1 MPALSEFNIISTKL
15 NKMPQNLHFF
25 FFFYI
30 SNSVFTN
37 TENMDKADQFFLN
50 FFFIKKSPTSP
61 GHRLNICLGGLK
73 RRFVLACW
81 SRCCKQYEKST
92 RFNQTMCPLI
102 SKFTMSQQQTGT
114 FTVPAGHLGYFW
126 SLEMTNRLRS
136 GHTCKTKAENT
147 RWRVKKKNPTVSSEI
162 SQRWKFKRSNITIE
176 SILLKCLRCLNRPA
190 PAERTKALVF
200 DIFSTTSSL
209 KTIKSSHYFSQKPF
223 VFGQDPA
230 AVLHCYI

>member
-1 MPALSEFNIISTKL
+1 MPALSKFNIISTKL

-25 FFFYI
+25 LFFFTLATLYLQTRKTWTRQI
-30 SNSVFTN
+30 
-37 TENMDKADQFFLN
+37 KFF

-114 FTVPAGHLGYFW
+114 FTVSAGHLGYFW

-136 GHTCKTKAENT
+136 GRTCKTKAEKIQQFPQKSVNAE
-147 RWRVKKKNPTVSSEI
+147 N
-162 SQRWKFKRSNITIE
+162 
-176 SILLKCLRCLNRPA
+176 LKGQTLPLSPSFWN
-190 PAERTKALVF
+190 VF
-200 DIFSTTSSL
+200 T
-209 KTIKSSHYFSQKPF
+209 
-223 VFGQDPA
+223 A
-230 AVLHCYI
+230 